1 MESECSEQSKILR
14 NEFGLNCEVGCDYE
28 LAKKQLRTL
37 YIKHHP
43 DKGGDTETFKKLQKA
58 GKLVVSDKCWLNET
72 DERKLE
78 EERAF
83 AKIYIDYAEVDDG
96 YLDNHEGHSYARNN
110 YYPRL
115 VQGLTRDKS
124 LSTDQYVYMRYP
136 RNLDYL
142 RIHDQRYYFD
152 YRYAYIHTSRVELG
166 YRNFV
171 LVRKLP
177 LLRSPT
183 RISPSRLRTRLSRNK
198 NKDKSRNKSRHKKS
212 KSRSRSRSK
221 SPVRKSRRKINSCED
236 KECPETKLCNP
247 RSIRCVLKTGSIGK
261 ALTRPQHP
269 EKCAVKI
276 CPTNKICNP
285 GTVRCILKSGKLY
298 KTLFTE

>member
-1 MESECSEQSKILR
+1 MESECAEQSKILR
-14 NEFGLNCEVGCDYE
+14 REFGLNCEVGCDYE

-43 DKGGDTETFKKLQKA
+43 DKGGDIETFKKLQKA
-58 GKLVVSDKCWLNET
+58 GKLVVSDKCWLKET
-72 DERKLE
+72 DERKLA

-83 AKIYIDYAEVDDG
+83 AKIYIDYTDSEG
-96 YLDNHEGHSYARNN
+96 YLDNSEGHSYARNN

-115 VQGLTRDKS
+115 VQGLTRDKK
-124 LSTDQYVYMRYP
+124 LHPKFQKWDMHYP

-142 RIHDQRYYFD
+142 KKHDWRYFND
-152 YRYAYIHTSRVELG
+152 YHYAYMNTSRMELG

-177 LLRSPT
+177 LLRSPSP
-183 RISPSRLRTRLSRNK
+183 RISPRPRTRLSRNK
-198 NKDKSRNKSRHKKS
+198 N
-212 KSRSRSRSK
+212 RSK
-221 SPVRKSRRKINSCED
+221 SPVKKSSRKINSCED

-247 RSIRCVLKTGSIGK
+247 KSIRCVLKTGSIGK
-261 ALTRPQHP
+261 SLTRTQYP
-269 EKCAVKI
+269 EKCLIKI
-276 CPTNKICNP
+276 CPPNKACNP

-298 KTLFTE
+298 KTLFYE